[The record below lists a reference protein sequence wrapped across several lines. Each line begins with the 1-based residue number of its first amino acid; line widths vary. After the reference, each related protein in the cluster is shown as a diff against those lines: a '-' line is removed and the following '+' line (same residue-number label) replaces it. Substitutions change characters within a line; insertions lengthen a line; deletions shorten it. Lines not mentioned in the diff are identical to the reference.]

1 MGARAVASPEKVI
14 ERLHV
19 AMNRHDLDAVL
30 ACLAP
35 NYQSE
40 QPAHPNRGFGGRE
53 QVEKNWAAMFAGMPD
68 FRAELLTLA
77 IEGETAWSEWR
88 WTGTRSDGTALD
100 VRGVTL
106 FGIEDGQIVSG
117 RLYMEEVEEAGDDI
131 DATVRRLTGQG
142 RRER

>member
-1 MGARAVASPEKVI
+1 MGARGPASPEEVI

-30 ACLAP
+30 ACIALD
-35 NYQSE
+35 YQSE

-53 QVEKNWAAMFAGMPD
+53 QVETNWAAMFAGMPD
-68 FRAELLTLA
+68 FRAELLSLA

-131 DATVRRLTGQG
+131 EATVRRFAGQG
-142 RRER
+142 R